1 MYMEKLRMK
10 MLLALTLTTVVL
22 AACAT
27 QDKITTLENAGSSF
41 GTPMPKWMEVFARTR
56 SVTSLA
62 KLPEYAGNYCF
73 IAEEFDIGSTPQVL
87 QQLIRWSDQFSA
99 QQKIGQTI
107 SSTIASTF
115 QANENQKPDGPEAM
129 RQYNA
134 ALGMISQATYSG
146 ARKEGDWW
154 IKERVESKGIQPVI
168 RYRVIALYI
177 IPKEQLNRQI
187 ENKLKE
193 IAKENPAM
201 AAVVDAVT
209 SEVLQK
215 GLEWT
220 PVEAQPVSTATR

>member
-1 MYMEKLRMK
+1 MKKMK
-10 MLLALTLTTVVL
+10 MKVLLALTLTTAVL
-22 AACAT
+22 AGCAT
-27 QDKITTLENAGSSF
+27 QDTITKLEDAGSSF
-41 GTPMPKWMEVFARTR
+41 GAPMPKWMEAYAFNR
-56 SVTSLA
+56 SVNRLA
-62 KLPEYAGNYCF
+62 QLPEYAGNYCF
-73 IAEEFDIGSTPQVL
+73 VAEEFDIGSTPQVL

-115 QANENQKPDGPEAM
+115 QANESKKPDGPEAT

-134 ALGMISQATYSG
+134 ALAMISQATYSG

-154 IKERVESKGIQPVI
+154 IKERVESRGAEPII
-168 RYRVIALYI
+168 RYRVVALYI
-177 IPKEQLNRQI
+177 IPKEQLDRQI

-209 SEVLQK
+209 ATVLAK
-215 GLEWT
+215 GLDWT
-220 PVEAQPVSTATR
+220 PSEPQRVSTAP